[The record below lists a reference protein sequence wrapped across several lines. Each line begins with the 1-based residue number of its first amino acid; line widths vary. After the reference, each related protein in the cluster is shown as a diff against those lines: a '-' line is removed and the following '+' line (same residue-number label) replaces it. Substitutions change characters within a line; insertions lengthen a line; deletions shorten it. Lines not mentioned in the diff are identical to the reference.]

1 MDLIRNLGQDDAA
14 RPKNPMRLA
23 QERAKQV
30 RDIALMLYGLNTSP
44 KPSDV
49 PRVLARL
56 RHMWRVENDYV
67 KATCPIDRKMTEVA
81 YPGQGGQI
89 PAVNSLYW
97 IPRQPTPEATRPVGR
112 IENDWVGRRVEQ
124 DQFFETALIWA
135 VNERE
140 CSTTQESSAP

>member
-30 RDIALMLYGLNTSP
+30 RDIPLMLYGLNTSP

-67 KATCPIDRKMTEVA
+67 KATCPIDGEMTEVA
-81 YPGQGGQI
+81 HPSQGGQVSAI
-89 PAVNSLYW
+89 NSLDW
-97 IPRQPTPEATRPVGR
+97 IPR
-112 IENDWVGRRVEQ
+112 
-124 DQFFETALIWA
+124 
-135 VNERE
+135 
-140 CSTTQESSAP
+140 